1 MLRSECLQRT
11 VSIAPSLLEA
21 TRTILSKIE
30 AFRSSFMN
38 ITLRLAYVDH
48 MVISSVGLGLYKA
61 QRKENSF
68 AYSGSLILCKF
79 VER

>member
-48 MVISSVGLGLYKA
+48 MVISSVGLGLIQSTEEGKWFCLFR
-61 QRKENSF
+61 QF
-68 AYSGSLILCKF
+68 DSL
-79 VER
+79 